1 MASLTPAFSAQV
13 MDMATGKVYFW
24 DSTTDEVAWE
34 PPAGTQPRSK
44 QETAD
49 TFAAH
54 ISAISTAPTSKTSA
68 AEAAATETAATAALS
83 AAAPAAVDSRLEGA
97 DAAAAKSASSESS
110 VEHMDDTAPAEA
122 QEQASSDQEDGELA
136 ATHDRATST
145 AEVAVA
151 KFQAAR
157 PLSATSKL
165 TDAAGHPV
173 AAAGATGR
181 HPDAIAVPSSDVA
194 ALGRSIAEQAQA
206 ALHTLCHDVPQL
218 VRLAVEA
225 EIRLQDWQMFAA
237 KQQSAAD
244 KALPDEALTWK
255 DFEDHVQWRWRSIEA
270 SMPDALTQAQQL
282 RVRLS
287 CTWLEYLTCVATVCV
302 SLLTKGCRLL
312 FACYRF

>member
-54 ISAISTAPTSKTSA
+54 ISATSTAPTSETPA
-68 AEAAATETAATAALS
+68 AEATATETAATAAPS
-83 AAAPAAVDSRLEGA
+83 AAAPAAIDSLEGA

-110 VEHMDDTAPAEA
+110 VEHMDDTSPAEA
-122 QEQASSDQEDGELA
+122 HQQAISDQEDGELA

-151 KFQAAR
+151 TSQAAR
-157 PLSATSKL
+157 PLSATSNL

-173 AAAGATGR
+173 AAAEATGR
-181 HPDAIAVPSSDVA
+181 HPDAIAVPSSHVA

-206 ALHTLCHDVPQL
+206 ALHTLCHDMPQL

-225 EIRLQDWQMFAA
+225 EIRVQDWQMFAA

-244 KALPDEALTWK
+244 KALPDEALSWK
-255 DFEDHVQWRWRSIEA
+255 DFEDHVQWRWRSVEA
-270 SMPDALTQAQQL
+270 SMPDALAQAQQL